1 MSETRQQAHG
11 VRVPSIGDIYL
22 MKFDG
27 SGSEQKGWRPGVV
40 FQNNVGNAYSPNV
53 IALPLTSVL
62 KKASQPTHVL
72 VRASDT
78 GLKKDSMVLCEN
90 PEKMSKTRLGAYLT
104 TLPDKY
110 MREIAIASLIATS
123 AVSFLSEADL
133 VDVWKQSVQL
143 NYAVA

>member
-1 MSETRQQAHG
+1 MNETRRKAHS
-11 VRVPSIGDIYL
+11 VPSIGDIYL

-40 FQNNVGNAYSPNV
+40 FQNNIGNIYSPNI
-53 IALPLTSVL
+53 IALPITSVL
-62 KKASQPTHVL
+62 KKISQPTHVL
-72 VRASDT
+72 VRAADS
-78 GLKKDSMVLCEN
+78 GLKMDSMVLCEN
-90 PEKMSKTRLGAYLT
+90 PEKMSKARLGAYLT

-123 AVSFLSEADL
+123 AVSFLSEEDL
-133 VDVWKQSVQL
+133 VDAWRQSVQL